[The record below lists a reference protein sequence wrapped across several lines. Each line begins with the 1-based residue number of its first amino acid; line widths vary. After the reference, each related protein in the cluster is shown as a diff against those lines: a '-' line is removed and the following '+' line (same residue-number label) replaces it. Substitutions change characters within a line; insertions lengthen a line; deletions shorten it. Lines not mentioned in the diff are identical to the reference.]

1 MIKETE
7 EVMITEEEAQEV
19 FYLAEETEVED
30 NDLDYDSSDL
40 VNDSVKMYLSEI
52 NEIPLLSAEK
62 EKILAEKIA
71 KGNKEA
77 IQTLVKHNLRLVV
90 SIAKKY
96 RGCGISFL
104 DLVQEGNIGLIKAAE
119 KYDVSRGFRFS
130 TYATWWVR
138 QSISR
143 ALAEQSRTIRIP
155 GHVVELLNK
164 IKKVSI
170 PFSQKYHRN
179 PTEEELSDMLSVEKE
194 KIHVALDMSQAIS
207 SLDTP
212 IGEDE
217 EDSIGDLIADNSLED
232 PLAAMME
239 ETNKAIIE
247 NVFDSL
253 EKREA
258 QILKMRFGLLG
269 NPMTLEE
276 VGEKFSLSR
285 ERVRQ
290 LEIKALRKLRN
301 PIRTKMLME
310 AF

>member
-19 FYLAEETEVED
+19 FCLDEEAEVED
-30 NDLDYDSSDL
+30 NELDYDSSDL

-119 KYDVSRGFRFS
+119 KYDVNRGFRFS

-164 IKKVSI
+164 IKKVST

-179 PTEEELSDMLSVEKE
+179 PTEEELSNMLSVEKE

-232 PLAAMME
+232 PLTAMME
-239 ETNKAIIE
+239 EANKAIIE

-301 PIRTKMLME
+301 PIRTRMLME